1 MPAGG
6 RAMGRT
12 LRLLVA
18 GVAAALAA
26 TLVTMALYGPLQGP
40 GIDSLYLLRELI
52 YGPEP
57 APAGTPVVVV
67 GIDEETYRRAPF
79 AGTPQALWAP
89 KVGAVVTALH
99 QGGAKVIG
107 VDLIQPTSVETLIPG
122 FERDYLL
129 ALRGAARAGALVLAK
144 VQHQQEP
151 LLPYRG
157 HAIAVGGAAN
167 IRSVN
172 LVEDPDGVLRRVPLT
187 LDVTGPD
194 GKPRPE
200 AAFAIEI
207 AARALGTPLERG
219 ADGRVSIGGYAI
231 PGSNGDTL
239 LVNHPTAAGAIPTYS
254 LGDLLACAEA
264 GNADYFQKNFAG
276 KVVLVGTVLDVEDRK
291 LSSNRWVTKPEGL
304 GLPDRCTLPVMS
316 DLYRTDLRRDTI
328 PGVFIH
334 AAAIGNVIA
343 RNALAEV
350 DRDTAA
356 GLVLLV
362 AAAAAVLT
370 LAAAPL
376 PAGVGLLLVLG
387 AWCGAAVVAF
397 HGGTVLP
404 LLQGVVAAALA
415 FPLLLLFRFAVLDR
429 DQRQIRQAF
438 RLYLPGPLIDE
449 MIASGQS
456 PQLGGENRDVSIMFC
471 DIAGFTKMSEGMDPE
486 KLVSIL
492 NRYFT
497 VMTDIIEEHGG
508 FVDKYIGDAVLAV
521 FGAPYRTT
529 NHARAAV
536 DAAIAMAR
544 ALTEDPTLLAADNGP
559 RGSNRTGIAT
569 GVALIGN
576 IGSPRRFNYTVM
588 GDTAN
593 LASRLEGANK
603 AYGTAL
609 MVSGETMAL
618 YGDPG
623 AFREL
628 DTVRVVGR
636 HEPVTVYE
644 PLSPERRADPVD
656 TARRAAYAQA
666 LALWRTGRFAE
677 AAEGF
682 AALAPHDKAAAAM
695 ERKARRH
702 AAQQQ
707 AEPAQSQPTAWAG
720 VTALTEK

>member
-1 MPAGG
+1 MG
-6 RAMGRT
+6 RRMGRT
-12 LRLLVA
+12 LLLLLA
-18 GVAAALAA
+18 GVAAALAG
-26 TLVTMALYGPLQGP
+26 TLVAMGLYGPLQGP
-40 GIDSLYLLRELI
+40 GIDALYWLREAVH
-52 YGPEP
+52 GPQP
-57 APAGTPVVVV
+57 APPGTPVVVV

-89 KVGAVVTALH
+89 KLGTVLTALH

-107 VDLIQPTSVETLIPG
+107 LDLIQPTSVETLIPG

-129 ALRGAARAGALVLAK
+129 ALRGVGRAGALVLAK
-144 VQHQQEP
+144 VQHQEEP

-157 HAIAVGGAAN
+157 QAIAVGGASN

-187 LDVTGPD
+187 LDVAGPD
-194 GKPRPE
+194 GTPRPE
-200 AAFAIEI
+200 PSFAMDI
-207 AARALGTPLERG
+207 AARALGVPLQRG
-219 ADGRVSIGGYAI
+219 SDGRMSIGGYAI
-231 PGSNGDTL
+231 PGGDGDTL
-239 LVNHPTAAGAIPTYS
+239 LVNHPTAAGAIPAYS
-254 LGDLLACAEA
+254 LADLLACAEA
-264 GNADYFQKNFAG
+264 GNTAYFQQHFAG

-291 LSSNRWVTKPEGL
+291 LSSARWVTKPEGL
-304 GLPDRCTLPVMS
+304 NPPPRCALPVMAG
-316 DLYRTDLRRDTI
+316 LYRTDLRRDTI

-350 DRDTAA
+350 DRATAA
-356 GLVLLV
+356 GLVLAV
-362 AAAAAVLT
+362 AGVAAVLT

-376 PAGVGLLLVLG
+376 PAGIGLLAVL
-387 AWCGAAVVAF
+387 ALWCGGAVAAF

-404 LLQGVVAAALA
+404 LLQGVAAAALA

-438 RLYLPGPLIDE
+438 RLYLPAPLIDE

-471 DIAGFTKMSEGMDPE
+471 DIAGFTRMSEGMDPE
-486 KLVSIL
+486 QLVSVL

-521 FGAPYRTT
+521 FGAPYRTA

-544 ALTEDPTLLAADNGP
+544 AMEADPTLLAAESGH

-609 MVSGETMAL
+609 MVSEETVAL
-618 YGDPG
+618 YGGPD

-628 DTVRVVGR
+628 DTVQVVGR
-636 HEPVTVYE
+636 NEPVTVYE
-644 PLSPERRADPVD
+644 PLAPERRADPAD
-656 TARRAAYAQA
+656 TARRAAYAEA
-666 LALWRTGRFAE
+666 LAHWRAGRFAE
-677 AAEGF
+677 AAAGF
-682 AALAPHDKAAAAM
+682 HALAATDKAAAVMA
-695 ERKARRH
+695 RKADAH
-702 AAQQQ
+702 T
-707 AEPAQSQPTAWAG
+707 PLPPPPGWAG